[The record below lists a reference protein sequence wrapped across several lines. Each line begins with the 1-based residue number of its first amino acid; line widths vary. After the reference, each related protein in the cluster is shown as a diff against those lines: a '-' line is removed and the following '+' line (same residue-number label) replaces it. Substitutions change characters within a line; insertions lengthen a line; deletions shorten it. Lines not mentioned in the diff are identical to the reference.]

1 MDPLLAHKWSHTLQ
15 KEWKLIICLQELLH
29 QGEQLDNIEAKTAAI
44 NADMKTSQR
53 HLNSIKSVFGGI
65 KNWWSGGKKQ
75 EAEQASTT
83 TTNQRQSRLRDTM
96 DSRRE
101 NETEHPAMR
110 LHSEDVSGF
119 YETDSDYPQQ
129 KQVSSG
135 MKAYDEQFN
144 KNLGAYKLFVYTQ
157 MLRFLHLKQ
166 LFQLAFSKI
175 NWNQCRNYFFRYDV
189 WWNVQVERFSPWLGR
204 WNRGSKRSDR

>member
-1 MDPLLAHKWSHTLQ
+1 M
-15 KEWKLIICLQELLH
+15 
-29 QGEQLDNIEAKTAAI
+29 DNIEAKTAAI

-75 EAEQASTT
+75 EAEEASTT

-101 NETEHPAMR
+101 TETEHPAMR
-110 LHSEDVSGF
+110 LHSQDVSGF
-119 YETDSDYPQQ
+119 YKTDSGYSEQR
-129 KQVSSG
+129 QVSSG

-144 KNLGAYKLFVYTQ
+144 KNLGTYKFFVCVHVHAVVTISS
-157 MLRFLHLKQ
+157 LEATISIKF
-166 LFQLAFSKI
+166 
-175 NWNQCRNYFFRYDV
+175 
-189 WWNVQVERFSPWLGR
+189 
-204 WNRGSKRSDR
+204 

>member
-1 MDPLLAHKWSHTLQ
+1 M
-15 KEWKLIICLQELLH
+15 
-29 QGEQLDNIEAKTAAI
+29 DNIEAKTAAI

-75 EAEQASTT
+75 EAEEASTT

-110 LHSEDVSGF
+110 LRSQDVSGF
-119 YETDSDYPQQ
+119 YETDSGYSQQ

-144 KNLGAYKLFVYTQ
+144 QNLGAYKLPVYTQ
-157 MLRFLHLKQ
+157 LLRFFHLKQ
-166 LFQLAFSKI
+166 LFQLGFSKI
-175 NWNQCRNYFFRYDV
+175 NWNQCRNYS
-189 WWNVQVERFSPWLGR
+189 FSDMMSDGMSRLKGLALGLGDEIEAQNDQIDR
-204 WNRGSKRSDR
+204 INREVDKADISIQDKNKQMRQILGIKKK

>member
-1 MDPLLAHKWSHTLQ
+1 M
-15 KEWKLIICLQELLH
+15 H

-65 KNWWSGGKKQ
+65 KNWWSGDKKK
-75 EAEQASTT
+75 EAEQATT
-83 TTNQRQSRLRDTM
+83 TTNQRQSRLRDAM

-110 LHSEDVSGF
+110 LRSQDVSGF
-119 YETDSDYPQQ
+119 YETDSGYSQQ

-135 MKAYDEQFN
+135 MKAYDERFN
-144 KNLGAYKLFVYTQ
+144 ENLGTYKLYVYT
-157 MLRFLHLKQ
+157 
-166 LFQLAFSKI
+166 
-175 NWNQCRNYFFRYDV
+175 
-189 WWNVQVERFSPWLGR
+189 
-204 WNRGSKRSDR
+204 